1 MTTPRTGKPP
11 APVTEIGAVNLAGD
25 WWHVDLEDTPQLQ
38 WPACLRV
45 YDAMARQD
53 AQVSSVLRAVMLP
66 ILRTPW
72 RVDQAG
78 ARDEVVEHVAADLG
92 LDIVGRERSQVERT
106 RGRFSWRKH
115 LFDALRMLRYG
126 HAFFEQVY
134 RIDDN
139 GRARLRKLAPRAPR
153 SIAKIN
159 VARDGGLDSI
169 EQWPAFGDMVNAV
182 IPVNRL
188 VAYVNEPEDGGDWI
202 GQSLLR
208 TAYKNWLIKDRL
220 LRVQAQTIERNG
232 MGVPL
237 YEAAPGEESL
247 DAGKKL
253 ATSVRS
259 GENAGAAIPNEA
271 SLKLLGVEGNLP
283 DADKAIRYHDEQ
295 ISRRVLAHVLNLGT
309 QTGSWALGSSFMDF
323 FIMSLQVV
331 AEAVQDVAQA
341 HVVEDIVDVNWGED
355 EAVPRLVFD
364 EIGSHQLATAQ
375 ALKMLVDAKILF
387 PDEKLEEYLRGSF
400 GLPAKGP
407 KPPPSPAP
415 APDLPPIPDPGV
427 GAA

>member
-1 MTTPRTGKPP
+1 MTTPQTRKPP
-11 APVTEIGAVNLAGD
+11 APVTELGAVNTSGE
-25 WWHVDLEDTPQLQ
+25 WWHLDLEDTPQLQ

-66 ILRTPW
+66 IMRTPW

-92 LDIVGRERSQVERT
+92 LDIVGRERSTTERT

-115 LFDALRMLRYG
+115 LFEALRMLRYG
-126 HAFFEQVY
+126 HAYFEQVY
-134 RIDDN
+134 RIDAN
-139 GRARLRKLAPRAPR
+139 GRARLRKLATRTPRTL
-153 SIAKIN
+153 SKIN
-159 VARDGGLDSI
+159 VARDGGLQSI
-169 EQWPAFGDMVNAV
+169 EQWPPPGEMANIV

-188 VAYVNEPEDGGDWI
+188 VAYINEPEDGGDWI

-237 YEAAPGEESL
+237 YEGAPNEDNL
-247 DAGKKL
+247 DAGRKL

-259 GENAGAAIPNEA
+259 GENAGAAIPYEA

-355 EAVPRLVFD
+355 EPVPRLVFD

-375 ALKMLVDAKILF
+375 ALKLLVDGGILY
-387 PDEKLEEYLRGSF
+387 PDRKLEEYLRGSF
-400 GLPAKGP
+400 GLPAKDI
-407 KPPPSPAP
+407 PPP
-415 APDLPPIPDPGV
+415 APDAG
-427 GAA
+427 GSAAAS